1 MDVIAFSLSSLAAV
15 QANAG
20 GADAGGMGADAGG
33 TGADADVNADVTG
46 GTSTSTCVSISLIGS
61 PMLSIIVTIEDI

>member
-15 QANAG
+15 QANVG
-20 GADAGGMGADAGG
+20 GADAGDMGADAGG
-33 TGADADVNADVTG
+33 TGADVNADVTG